1 MSPKISVCLAT
12 YNPRQDYLAKTLEGA
27 RKQTLP
33 HDMWEFLLIDNNS
46 QPPLEGT
53 ISLTDLPQARI
64 VVEKEPGLSHAR
76 RRAFQEAK
84 GDLIV
89 NLDDDAI
96 LDAKYLE
103 VCLRLAIQYPF
114 IGVFGSQ
121 IIAEFEEDPIWPKEE
136 YYAAE
141 RTVHE
146 DIWSNDREHIPSTP
160 WGAGSVVRKM
170 VADAYVKKISEDSRW
185 GQLGRTAE
193 KLLSCEDI
201 EIAMTACDLG
211 LGKGVFRDLK
221 FRHLIPKSK
230 MTEDFLCKNAYGNG
244 YSFTVHNW
252 LRFDRIPQQ
261 KKLLGWINR
270 TYRLLRMSPRRR
282 RQELAKDQGI
292 RDAAKSIKDKRLISI

>member
-33 HDMWEFLLIDNNS
+33 HDQWEFLLIDNAS
-46 QPPLEGT
+46 QPPLEGR
-53 ISLTDLPQARI
+53 ISLSGLPQGRI

-84 GDLIV
+84 GDMIV

-121 IIAEFEEDPIWPKEE
+121 IIAEFEEDPIWPKKE

-160 WGAGSVVRKM
+160 WGAGSVVRKA
-170 VADAYVKKISEDSRW
+170 VADAYVKKISEDLRW

-244 YSFTVHNW
+244 YSFTIHNW
-252 LRFDRIPQQ
+252 LRFGRLPP
-261 KKLLGWINR
+261 KPSLLGRINR
-270 TYRLLRMSPRRR
+270 SYRLFRMSRRR
-282 RQELAKDQGI
+282 RKQESAKDKGVQEAVDFI
-292 RDAAKSIKDKRLISI
+292 RSKNLLK